1 MHCSPLQQ
9 CVSLHARAVGGKQWD
24 LMHARGHV
32 MTHPGIYKQ
41 AQLHRKRLSMSVA
54 TEVSD
59 TADAESSNANP
70 FRGKHGVAYGH
81 FRPAELE
88 LLHKDHE

>member
-1 MHCSPLQQ
+1 MGSD
-9 CVSLHARAVGGKQWD
+9 ARPWPRDDSSWD
-24 LMHARGHV
+24 
-32 MTHPGIYKQ
+32 YKQ